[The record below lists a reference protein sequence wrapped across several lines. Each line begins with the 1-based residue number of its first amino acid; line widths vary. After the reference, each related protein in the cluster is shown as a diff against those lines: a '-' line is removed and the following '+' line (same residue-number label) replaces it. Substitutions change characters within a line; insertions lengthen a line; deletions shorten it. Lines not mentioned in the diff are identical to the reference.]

1 MDSNSNKIQRML
13 EPGLKMYLF
22 VLVAFAAAAVFFNR
36 VLAMVEGGIILV
48 LLVYSI
54 ISTRRRRKAFR
65 EFVESVTYN
74 TESATSNTLIHFPL
88 PMAVFRLNDSSVVW
102 GNQLF
107 WEMCGRNGPAF
118 EAKLTTLVPGF
129 SGKWLLEGRTR
140 LAELLTVGGRK
151 YQVNGNMVRSGT
163 QEAEYEFTGITYWV
177 DVTDY
182 DDIRL
187 EYQNSRPAV
196 AVVVV
201 DNYDELIKP
210 LTDRQRTEM
219 RGALDA
225 AVEKWCEGRG
235 GILRRTDRDRYMFIF
250 EKRHLDEIV
259 RDKFSLV
266 DGIHSI
272 VNLTGIHATVSIG
285 VGLDGEGYEEN
296 FSFANLAAEMALSRG
311 GDQAVIKN
319 KFNFEFFG
327 GRGTEVETRTKVKS
341 RVMATSLS
349 RLIQDA
355 SRVYVMGHRFADLDA
370 VGAAVGVCCIARKL
384 GCQAQIIIDGERN
397 AAGALITAARN
408 TPEYKDAFITA
419 QEAILRAD
427 NRTLLVVVDTHRP
440 EQVEDES
447 LLTAC
452 SNRLAVIDHHR
463 RAATYIKN
471 ATMSL
476 YEPNASSTCEL
487 VTEMMQELVE
497 QSDILP
503 VEADAVLSGIVLDT
517 KSFTLRT
524 GERTFDAAA
533 FLRRAGADPVRVK
546 KMFQSGLDETLERY
560 DIMKQARL
568 YRGVAVSAVSEAQ
581 NRVVAAQAADELL
594 TVAGVS
600 ASVVLYPTQDGG
612 VAVSARSIGDMNV
625 QVLLEKLGGGGNKS
639 AAGAQMRDTS
649 LRDAVNQLFAAIDN
663 YLDTD

>member
-259 RDKFSLV
+259 PGQVFP
-266 DGIHSI
+266 
-272 VNLTGIHATVSIG
+272 
-285 VGLDGEGYEEN
+285 
-296 FSFANLAAEMALSRG
+296 
-311 GDQAVIKN
+311 
-319 KFNFEFFG
+319 G
-327 GRGTEVETRTKVKS
+327 GR
-341 RVMATSLS
+341 
-349 RLIQDA
+349 
-355 SRVYVMGHRFADLDA
+355 
-370 VGAAVGVCCIARKL
+370 
-384 GCQAQIIIDGERN
+384 
-397 AAGALITAARN
+397 
-408 TPEYKDAFITA
+408 
-419 QEAILRAD
+419 
-427 NRTLLVVVDTHRP
+427 
-440 EQVEDES
+440 
-447 LLTAC
+447 
-452 SNRLAVIDHHR
+452 
-463 RAATYIKN
+463 
-471 ATMSL
+471 
-476 YEPNASSTCEL
+476 
-487 VTEMMQELVE
+487 
-497 QSDILP
+497 
-503 VEADAVLSGIVLDT
+503 
-517 KSFTLRT
+517 
-524 GERTFDAAA
+524 
-533 FLRRAGADPVRVK
+533 DP
-546 KMFQSGLDETLERY
+546 FHC
-560 DIMKQARL
+560 
-568 YRGVAVSAVSEAQ
+568 
-581 NRVVAAQAADELL
+581 
-594 TVAGVS
+594 
-600 ASVVLYPTQDGG
+600 
-612 VAVSARSIGDMNV
+612 
-625 QVLLEKLGGGGNKS
+625 
-639 AAGAQMRDTS
+639 
-649 LRDAVNQLFAAIDN
+649 
-663 YLDTD
+663 